1 MSMKIIS
8 VSLPAE
14 VDKQIS
20 EIAALQNR
28 SKSQIVAEA
37 MKKYDFDLRWAPIQQ
52 YGQKI
57 AEKLGIKTDD
67 DVERIFGRKAPRSR

>member
-37 MKKYDFDLRWAPIQQ
+37 MKKYDFDLRWAPVRE
-52 YGQKI
+52 YGDRI
-57 AEKLGIKTDD
+57 AKELGIKSDE